1 MCLALLP
8 SVWNGGRI
16 GMGRFIFYM
25 HSRYGWQLFISGFR
39 FFLWEADKIW
49 TLSVRQ
55 IFQRCR
61 TNPSDFIFQMV
72 QTNNWLSDSSQ
83 LWGRGFWIKNGNVPV
98 TMLNYL
104 CIACTVPSS
113 VFLYNRPK
121 FQSRKYCC
129 KLGKKW
135 EFGVWSHRCWRNR
148 QYLIWSPDT
157 NFNWPSI
164 FYFIFG
170 WQPSRRD

>member
-1 MCLALLP
+1 MCLALHP
-8 SVWNGGRI
+8 VWI
-16 GMGRFIFYM
+16 DVWDVPFFM
-25 HSRYGWQLFISGFR
+25 HSHYGWQVFKSGLD
-39 FFLWEADKIW
+39 FFFQEADKIW
-49 TLSVRQ
+49 TLSDKCFKIADKERILQ
-55 IFQRCR
+55 ISLFKGSR
-61 TNPSDFIFQMV
+61 TKFE
-72 QTNNWLSDSSQ
+72 
-83 LWGRGFWIKNGNVPV
+83 FWILVSFGGQGVLDKKWNVPM

-148 QYLIWSPDT
+148 QYLIWSSDK
-157 NFNWPSI
+157 NYNWPGI